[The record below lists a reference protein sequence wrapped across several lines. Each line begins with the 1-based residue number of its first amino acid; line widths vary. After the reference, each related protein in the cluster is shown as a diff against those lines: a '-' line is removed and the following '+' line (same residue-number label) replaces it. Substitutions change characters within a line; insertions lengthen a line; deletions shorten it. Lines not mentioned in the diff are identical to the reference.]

1 MENGFL
7 VKRLD
12 PTIPKPDPADIP
24 ELRDIRN
31 RLMNWVLFLF
41 LVFGT
46 PAFLV
51 FVWNQ
56 HRLGEYGVT
65 AAYTGFLLAA
75 LAIALVRKRISFDTR
90 ATAGLS
96 LFYILAVIVLFR
108 MGLGGIGPY
117 FLVAFCV
124 LSTAFKG
131 FYAGAVAFFFSL
143 LAFAAAGVLEALEIL
158 SFDHTPYRDAF
169 PEYHWVFAALIFSM
183 LVTAMVGSQG
193 LVLRRMVTA
202 LQASRRQ
209 EKDLQ
214 RANED
219 LRAEVEER
227 RRAVEELRLSDTRF
241 KAIIESTEDILY
253 RQDLVT
259 GDMDYMSPSVEDI
272 LGYTVEEMCAMSLS
286 EGEKL
291 FHPADLPMVHEF
303 RHNLVEMEKRG
314 EPHYE
319 MEFRMRRR
327 DGGFEF
333 FRGTYHVMREEPN
346 RVFVVGSLKP
356 ISQYKLAEE
365 RLKESESR
373 FRLLAENA
381 SDVIWTMDQDLR
393 FTYVSQSIER
403 VYGYPRKESL
413 ENRLYEI
420 MPPESLNTLMEKF
433 SQIMSGGD
441 GIPNRTSFEITQYR
455 ADGSLIWTDVDL
467 VLVKDAEGNL
477 RYLQGLTRDI
487 TARKQVENALR
498 ESESKFR
505 SLSEAAFE
513 GIVFHREG
521 RILLANQK
529 FYDLFGYTPK
539 ELEGDDALS
548 RTVTPE
554 SAVIVQ
560 RKIREKTEG
569 PYEVTGLHKSGRTF
583 PLEIQGKSM
592 IGSDSRMR
600 VAAVRDISHRKEAE
614 RKLLDYQKQLRS
626 LASELTLAEENER
639 RRVALLLHDGIG
651 QELAFANI
659 QLKMAREDVRD
670 DGPGRILDEVCEL
683 IDRTIDEARGLTM
696 ELSPPILYEMSI
708 QNALKWLFD
717 QYGKRLRIRGDFE
730 IREPIP
736 TLSVNRKILLF
747 QIYRELLVNL
757 SKYARAESMRG
768 HIRTVDRWLEVELE
782 DDGVGFDPAE
792 LTKWERKSTGFGL
805 FSIRERVRHFGGV
818 VSVRA
823 APGEGAGITIMIP
836 LDKRTEGS

>member
-1 MENGFL
+1 M
-7 VKRLD
+7 
-12 PTIPKPDPADIP
+12 
-24 ELRDIRN
+24 
-31 RLMNWVLFLF
+31 
-41 LVFGT
+41 
-46 PAFLV
+46 
-51 FVWNQ
+51 
-56 HRLGEYGVT
+56 
-65 AAYTGFLLAA
+65 
-75 LAIALVRKRISFDTR
+75 
-90 ATAGLS
+90 
-96 LFYILAVIVLFR
+96 
-108 MGLGGIGPY
+108 
-117 FLVAFCV
+117 
-124 LSTAFKG
+124 
-131 FYAGAVAFFFSL
+131 
-143 LAFAAAGVLEALEIL
+143 
-158 SFDHTPYRDAF
+158 
-169 PEYHWVFAALIFSM
+169 
-183 LVTAMVGSQG
+183 
-193 LVLRRMVTA
+193 
-202 LQASRRQ
+202 
-209 EKDLQ
+209 
-214 RANED
+214 
-219 LRAEVEER
+219 EER

-433 SQIMSGGD
+433 SQIMSGDD

-467 VLVKDAEGNL
+467 VLVKDDEGNL

-487 TARKQVENALR
+487 TARKQAENALR

-513 GIVFHREG
+513 GIVFHRDG

-529 FYDLFGYTPK
+529 YYDLFGYTPK
-539 ELEGDDALS
+539 ELEGDDALGW
-548 RTVTPE
+548 TVTPE

-736 TLSVNRKILLF
+736 APFGQPQDSAFPDLSGIAGESV
-747 QIYRELLVNL
+747 QIRPGRNH
-757 SKYARAESMRG
+757 ARTYPDGGSVAGSGAGGRRRGLRPGGIDEVGAEIRG
-768 HIRTVDRWLEVELE
+768 FRSVQHSRAGAAFRW
-782 DDGVGFDPAE
+782 
-792 LTKWERKSTGFGL
+792 RGFGPGGSGRGRRHYDHDPPGQASGRKL
-805 FSIRERVRHFGGV
+805 ICRFGCCWRTITTCFFWGFVRCWNGNRTSSSWG
-818 VSVRA
+818 RRKPA
-823 APGEGAGITIMIP
+823 ARRWRWPGNTG
-836 LDKRTEGS
+836 RTWC